1 MPGLLKDKPLSA
13 LIFFVIIGIII
24 GSYLNCFLE
33 MLPGDKNVVKM
44 IFTYSYPL
52 GIGDFVHN
60 KPLLLDL
67 GAIKLQLGFQLKFSF
82 MTIVGIAVSLYMFR
96 WYR

>member
-13 LIFFVIIGIII
+13 LVFFVVIGIVI
-24 GSYLNCFLE
+24 GSYLNSFLE
-33 MLPGDKNVVKM
+33 MLPGDTNVVKM
-44 IFTYSYPL
+44 IFTWSHPL
-52 GIGDFVHN
+52 GIGDFANN

-67 GAIKLQLGFQLKFSF
+67 GAIKLQLGFQLRFSF